1 MQAKSPKPRNT
12 KDLGRCQHTNGNG
25 RCRMPAAGRS
35 GLCFEHARV
44 LRDDIDHSA
53 VLTRFSRGFQ
63 TVEGINFALGD
74 LYVLLAQGRISP
86 RRAAV
91 LTFMASQLLRTL
103 VLMRENHGK
112 FIHRPIGA
120 AEFPR
125 KSDYLTLDPEP
136 DPAPAAADEL
146 DESHKHRS
154 EPATPNEAELDE
166 ANGQAELD
174 EANGKVELVEPS
186 KNDAGGHH
194 QPGETIEARTPERR
208 DASAEDNAVPPGMTP
223 LPATREAFLAAVDKA
238 KAEADAAEL
247 QLAAPPGSTAPS
259 PQTRSD

>member
-25 RCRMPAAGRS
+25 RCRMPAADRA

-74 LYVLLAQGRISP
+74 LFVLLAQGRISP

-91 LTFMASQLLRTL
+91 LTFTASQLLRTL

-136 DPAPAAADEL
+136 DPAPAA
-146 DESHKHRS
+146 KQP
-154 EPATPNEAELDE
+154 EPAPNEAELDE

-194 QPGETIEARTPERR
+194 QPGETLEARTPERR
-208 DASAEDNAVPPGMTP
+208 DASAEDNAVPPGQSP
-223 LPATREAFLAAVDKA
+223 LPATRLEFLDAVDQA
-238 KAEADAAEL
+238 MVEAE
-247 QLAAPPGSTAPS
+247 QSQPQSTD
-259 PQTRSD
+259 TRSD